1 MAKGLVNGKCI
12 LIWKLKASRRST
24 DKTFFKLIRNFRDCE
39 LKRANVKVVGD
50 VGCERIHKE
59 KKV

>member
-1 MAKGLVNGKCI
+1 MNGKHI